1 MAFFNQDF
9 LQFFIDLA
17 PNNNKEWF
25 DENRSRYHRSV
36 KEPFEVFVNAL
47 IQACRTID
55 QTIPEDLT
63 HKNCM
68 FRINR
73 DIRFS
78 KDKTP
83 YKMNRSA
90 VIGPYGKKDHGTPSL
105 YFEAGPEHFRLY
117 SGVYM
122 PGTELIESVRKH
134 ISKAG
139 AELDEVINDP
149 VFKQHFGWVHGE
161 KYKVLPKQYKGLEE
175 DIPLIKNKS
184 WYIYKT
190 YDPEILLQDNLVEL
204 VTKDYER
211 MQPFQQYFRK
221 AVGFK

>member
-1 MAFFNQDF
+1 
-9 LQFFIDLA
+9 
-17 PNNNKEWF
+17 
-25 DENRSRYHRSV
+25 
-36 KEPFEVFVNAL
+36 
-47 IQACRTID
+47 
-55 QTIPEDLT
+55 
-63 HKNCM
+63 
-68 FRINR
+68 
-73 DIRFS
+73 
-78 KDKTP
+78 
-83 YKMNRSA
+83 MNRSA